1 MYWINYFTYVIS
13 VSISNP
19 LLLCKIF
26 SFECMIMIE
35 KSFERQ
41 HNLAVAARV
50 KMVLRLFNELK
61 LYCPEG

>member
-1 MYWINYFTYVIS
+1 MYWINYICQHFKSS
-13 VSISNP
+13 V
-19 LLLCKIF
+19 LLCKIF